1 MRVIGY
7 IDGMNFYEASK
18 DKRWYLAGW
27 CNWTQTLD
35 AYCPGADISVR
46 YFTTL
51 YSGKAQ
57 ERIRRQK
64 LHLLAMEKVARAE
77 VVYGACREHQLR
89 CPACKARLK
98 CTCVCDRH
106 FTEKMTDVNIAI
118 RLLADTIDDLSQSL
132 PKTFFPLESQS
143 TRRLR
148 RLRSVPQLDRKSTRL
163 NSSHA
168 NMSD

>member
-77 VVYGACREHQLR
+77 VVYGACRERQLR
-89 CPACKARLK
+89 CPACLIERISAFAPHGIVRADEFTHRAFFYL
-98 CTCVCDRH
+98 RH
-106 FTEKMTDVNIAI
+106 CRTLV
-118 RLLADTIDDLSQSL
+118 
-132 PKTFFPLESQS
+132 
-143 TRRLR
+143 
-148 RLRSVPQLDRKSTRL
+148 
-163 NSSHA
+163 
-168 NMSD
+168 